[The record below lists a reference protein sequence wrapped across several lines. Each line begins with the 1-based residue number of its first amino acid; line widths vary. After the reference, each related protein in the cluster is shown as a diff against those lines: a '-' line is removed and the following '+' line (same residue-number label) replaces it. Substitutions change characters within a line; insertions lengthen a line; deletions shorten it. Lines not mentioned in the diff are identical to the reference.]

1 MGHRN
6 TFYSTVKLHLWAH
19 NWIHFA
25 ECRKRKKVVLNSRIV
40 QSQDKGKPKK
50 NQTDSTRQRNKV
62 PFGLRASVSANK
74 LNECRAAFC
83 LAAVFLWCV
92 LNHRNIVNQ
101 KSWSHT
107 SASFAP
113 HIYLWLFTI
122 YEPAIWPLC
131 VSCVATHSLSFEHG
145 FFPS

>member
-1 MGHRN
+1 MAYEAFNRKFLNANKLQANSGAQEH
-6 TFYSTVKLHLWAH
+6 FLQHSEASFVSTQLDPFCGMQK
-19 NWIHFA
+19 A
-25 ECRKRKKVVLNSRIV
+25 EKISSKFSNCAITRQRKIK
-40 QSQDKGKPKK
+40 KK

-101 KSWSHT
+101 KS
-107 SASFAP
+107 
-113 HIYLWLFTI
+113 
-122 YEPAIWPLC
+122 
-131 VSCVATHSLSFEHG
+131 
-145 FFPS
+145 